1 VAPELACQSS
11 RVNEKCD
18 AYGFGVMILEIV
30 TGRRPVKSGED
41 NVLTLNDHGRV
52 LLEHGNALECV
63 DPKLMNEY
71 HEDEVLPVLK

>member
-1 VAPELACQSS
+1 LKV
-11 RVNEKCD
+11 RGEKCTL
-18 AYGFGVMILEIV
+18 AY
-30 TGRRPVKSGED
+30 
-41 NVLTLNDHGRV
+41 NTLNDHGRV